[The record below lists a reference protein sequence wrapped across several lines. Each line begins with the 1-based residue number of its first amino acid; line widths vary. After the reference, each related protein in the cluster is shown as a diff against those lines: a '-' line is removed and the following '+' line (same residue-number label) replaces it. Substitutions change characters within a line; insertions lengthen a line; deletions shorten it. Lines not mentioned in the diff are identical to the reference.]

1 MRVKTYSE
9 EEKMAY
15 VEEFKNSGMGSTTFA
30 REKGIPESTLRTWI
44 REDRNLEFGAIE
56 IGAPKINTAE
66 VLKKKTVFANENIRI
81 ELKEGFNK
89 EFLRKIVEVLINDK

>member
-30 REKGIPESTLRTWI
+30 REKGIPESTLRTWLNK
-44 REDRNLEFGAIE
+44 RHFLTRARATSTPEQ
-56 IGAPKINTAE
+56 KISSGSW
-66 VLKKKTVFANENIRI
+66 L
-81 ELKEGFNK
+81 G
-89 EFLRKIVEVLINDK
+89 